1 MRSCPADSF
10 SAAAGSG
17 VCTLCSAITAGAT
30 TSSQTAQTT
39 CTCAN
44 GGTSAAAG
52 GYYSNGL
59 TGVSLSCSGTSRAA
73 GPPAS
78 DISVTAR
85 PPRAAPCFHRRR
97 HSVPGPQL
105 PAVHAVQQHGVP
117 VPRQHVQRRE
127 RRPGDDG
134 SLQWSAPRSRRCQ
147 PAAVRTRLHGG
158 PSAHA
163 HARAAPPACPAGS
176 GTYAATQSAT
186 CTCLTGGTT
195 TAAGGFYSNDL
206 SGDSLV
212 CTGAPRARTGHA
224 PRGRAHR
231 RAARSSGPARPPAC
245 PASSYQPTAG
255 ADTCSCLAGGS
266 LGTTTVSGANGGT
279 YSNNGTS
286 ASLVCTGAPTPAARA
301 GRPGLTAPA
310 PRSWP
315 PSCQHAPRAA
325 TSRRQARRRASALS
339 ATPPTASPA
348 TPSSA
353 PVRAPGM
360 PRAAPCRPDVRAAL
374 AARPRPTRTA
384 CPNGQYQTPTTA
396 NQPSCQACQAGYDT
410 SAGGNGVGGTGAIS
424 PANCVG
430 TSARLTPGTRVRL
443 TDGRTAAHARPS
455 ALSVRARLLPAH
467 PRHPLRRSG
476 RAPPSSRSLCVASD
490 GSRTRCVRRAH
501 APAAA
506 ATNYYT
512 AGTANT
518 VVLPCPGGTSTQGL
532 TAQAYLSSCIR
543 PSTPTCPAPAP
554 QLPDASLWADADAGP
569 DTRRSLRGG
578 LVQQHRLR
586 LRRSAAVRC
595 RAGWAMR
602 RSRRPPRPGC
612 RRASPTQR
620 APPTRTPTLASSPA
634 APTAS
639 AATRATTRPAP
650 RRRPATRPATPVRP
664 GAPRRAARAN
674 RRRRRGSAR
683 APCAGVLVRATSLH
697 GQLVHRRE
705 QRLVRLVRCWHQHQ
719 LPARRGAVHRY
730 ASAREAPRRATEPRL
745 IPWGRRRV
753 GAPASPSP
761 QAVRRAR
768 PARTAATAPVRR
780 LAGRATDEAARRADP
795 CNLLRRPG
803 GRAARRAQR
812 APPTCTRRAAR
823 RPASRARPAAR
834 AWAAR
839 RRARAALATRA
850 TASRAMA

>member
-1 MRSCPADSF
+1 MPRGQLPAD
-10 SAAAGSG
+10 GRLDD
-17 VCTLCSAITAGAT
+17 VRLLCRLLLQRPHRQRPRLHPYGRPACRAQHLADLTCVRRSRPVPARRAQRAPTAST
-30 TSSQTAQTT
+30 
-39 CTCAN
+39 
-44 GGTSAAAG
+44 
-52 GYYSNGL
+52 
-59 TGVSLSCSGTSRAA
+59 
-73 GPPAS
+73 
-78 DISVTAR
+78 R
-85 PPRAAPCFHRRR
+85 PPR
-97 HSVPGPQL
+97 
-105 PAVHAVQQHGVP
+105 
-117 VPRQHVQRRE
+117 
-127 RRPGDDG
+127 RPT
-134 SLQWSAPRSRRCQ
+134 SQ
-147 PAAVRTRLHGG
+147 
-158 PSAHA
+158 
-163 HARAAPPACPAGS
+163 
-176 GTYAATQSAT
+176 
-186 CTCLTGGTT
+186 
-195 TAAGGFYSNDL
+195 
-206 SGDSLV
+206 
-212 CTGAPRARTGHA
+212 
-224 PRGRAHR
+224 
-231 RAARSSGPARPPAC
+231 AARPARPATTPA
-245 PASSYQPTAG
+245 PAATAW
-255 ADTCSCLAGGS
+255 
-266 LGTTTVSGANGGT
+266 
-279 YSNNGTS
+279 
-286 ASLVCTGAPTPAARA
+286 AARA
-301 GRPGLTAPA
+301 
-310 PRSWP
+310 
-315 PSCQHAPRAA
+315 PSR
-325 TSRRQARRRASALS
+325 
-339 ATPPTASPA
+339 PPTAS
-348 TPSSA
+348 
-353 PVRAPGM
+353 VRA
-360 PRAAPCRPDVRAAL
+360 C
-374 AARPRPTRTA
+374 ARP
-384 CPNGQYQTPTTA
+384 
-396 NQPSCQACQAGYDT
+396 
-410 SAGGNGVGGTGAIS
+410 
-424 PANCVG
+424 
-430 TSARLTPGTRVRL
+430 RLTPGTRVRL

-664 GAPRRAARAN
+664 AAPRRAARAN